1 MTITLTVT
9 VTDEN
14 GDTQEHNMCT
24 FDHYGS
30 ATTVNVDET
39 QNDNQKQKERS
50 NMNRNEP
57 LYELS
62 AWDWSRA
69 HERFFNQHYVG
80 KQLSNDPYAKTTTL
94 RSRTVP
100 PSRSRTMSATGRT
113 M

>member
-1 MTITLTVT
+1 MTVTLAVT

-14 GDTQEHNMCT
+14 GGTQEHDICT

-39 QNDNQKQKERS
+39 QNGNQKQKECS

-62 AWDWSRA
+62 AWDWPGA
-69 HERFFNQHYVG
+69 HERLSDQHFVG
-80 KQLSNDPYAKTTTL
+80 KRLSNAPYAKATTL
-94 RSRTVP
+94 RSRTAP
-100 PSRSRTMSATGRT
+100 PSRSRTAGATGST